1 MQRRHRRG
9 LIGVIAVASASFVLS
24 SLPAVALTPVA
35 PPSWPSAGRVPFAC
49 ATTVVS
55 GSSGGVQAT
64 FTDTLDPVV
73 SGWTLNGKTTTVI
86 MPPGGTTLAWRIKAS
101 QPCSGVTNTASMY
114 LNYSALGFGVNQW
127 TAIPVQSVT
136 SNAFDQTLAYPFFSS
151 VGYAGWYRIAYVET
165 ARRYDTFVLD
175 GDFKYVS
182 SASTATST
190 FATGTWSNQK
200 VYVLLKTTLTGAAS
214 KASVAKGGSVTF
226 KATMKKA
233 GTSAYIAAN
242 GSKVLFQT
250 RTGTGA
256 WKTRAT
262 LTTNASGVASYTY
275 KPAATSTWRFV
286 HAGEKS
292 TLFTAPITS
301 TTKSIKVT

>member
-24 SLPAVALTPVA
+24 SLPALALTPVA
-35 PPSWPSAGRVPFAC
+35 PPSWPSAGRIPSGC
-49 ATTVVS
+49 ATTTVV

-64 FTDTLDPVV
+64 FSDTLDPVV

-86 MPPGGTTLAWRIKAS
+86 MPPSGTTLVWRIKAR
-101 QPCSGVTNTASMY
+101 QPCSGVANSAAVY
-114 LNYSALGFGVNQW
+114 LNYTALGDGVNKW
-127 TAIPVQSVT
+127 TGLTTSSVT
-136 SNAFDQTLAYPFFSS
+136 SNAFDQTLAYPFFSD
-151 VGYAGWYRIAYVET
+151 VGYAGWYRIAYVAT
-165 ARRYDTFVLD
+165 SRRYDTFVLD
-175 GDFKYVS
+175 GDFKYDS
-182 SASTATST
+182 SVDSSTSSTATGPW
-190 FATGTWSNQK
+190 ANQK
-200 VYVLLKTTLTGAAS
+200 VYVLLQTTLTGAAT

-233 GTSAYIAAN
+233 GPGAYIAAN

-256 WKTRAT
+256 WTTRAT

-286 HAGEKS
+286 HAGEKT

-301 TTKSIKVT
+301 PTKTIKVT